1 MALRYDCCICHRQFL
16 GLYCSAVCS
25 HETLCGNC
33 LRKYHLYG
41 RGLPLYCAQ
50 CGEPFCAIK
59 ADDDDDDDDEQR
71 CDEAAD

>member
-1 MALRYDCCICHRQFL
+1 
-16 GLYCSAVCS
+16 VCS